1 MTMHKSKTIVI
12 DFDGTVVSHRFPLI
26 GRDIGA
32 VPVLKKLV
40 ARGHKL
46 ILFTMRSDVENV
58 PPPEF
63 EGTFPGTYLT
73 DAIEWFTQNEIPLYG
88 VQTNPTQHRWTTSP
102 KAFGHYYIDDMAL
115 GTPLI
120 YDLGEPRPYVDWSEI
135 EKMLI
140 SEKLITGYE

>member
-32 VPVLKKLV
+32 VPVLKKLIT
-40 ARGHKL
+40 AGHKL
-46 ILFTMRSDVENV
+46 VLFTMRDKE
-58 PPPEF
+58 
-63 EGTFPGTYLT
+63 YLEY
-73 DAIEWFTQNEIPLYG
+73 AVNWFIDNDITLYG
-88 VQTNPTQHRWTTSP
+88 VQTNPTQYTWTTSP